1 MIAASS
7 YIDSEFKTE
16 DGKAKWNQAIL
27 NSFFFCFIREVIK
40 QKNDKVANKNQCKV
54 INGEILFKK
63 REVVGEWMDA
73 KISDAYAL
81 GHKRIVLLKFIF

>member
-27 NSFFFCFIREVIK
+27 NSLFCFIREVIK

-63 REVVGEWMDA
+63 REVVGECGWMQ
-73 KISDAYAL
+73 
-81 GHKRIVLLKFIF
+81 KFQMLTHLVIKG